1 MVLVVLALVPV
12 DTLVIK
18 FNEKVCYVPLN
29 SNFTLTVRYTHS
41 VSLTKIVDV
50 YRVDE
55 KGIYAIQEKWQQFD
69 AGQPLDIQRIED
81 GYFVKSMNVYL
92 GKSWQ
97 YWFIPLNN
105 ATVEINGKVVFV
117 QPEEEGILRF
127 EIEKVP
133 AILTIIGRW

>member
-1 MVLVVLALVPV
+1 MVLVILALVPV

-133 AILTIIGRW
+133 AILTIIRGW

>member
-1 MVLVVLALVPV
+1 LVLVILALVPV

-133 AILTIIGRW
+133 AILTIIGR

>member
-1 MVLVVLALVPV
+1 MVLVILALVPV

-29 SNFTLTVRYTHS
+29 SNFTLTVRYTLS

-50 YRVDE
+50 YRVDK

-81 GYFVKSMNVYL
+81 GYFVKNMNVYL

-133 AILTIIGRW
+133 AILTIIGR

>member
-1 MVLVVLALVPV
+1 LVLVVLALVPV

-133 AILTIIGRW
+133 AILTIIRGW